1 MVLSMLT
8 LIFSLFLTCST
19 LQYEGDKCIV
29 PTTNESGVCISVHNC
44 EYAKKLLKQR
54 INPEFCGFKEKTVLV
69 CCPVNQRVMARRF
82 GGKNCLSKYEH
93 KRQEL
98 SLNEDKGLLTE
109 LIIHLGEKA
118 KSKEFPHMAAI
129 GYGDNNETIVWLCGG
144 TLISQQF
151 ILTAA
156 HCLFSKNFGPATWVR
171 LGDLDLKNETDDA
184 HRLDLQI
191 INTFAHPKYKSSSHY
206 HDIALIEV
214 ESRVFFEGY
223 SDPACLQ
230 TEISIP
236 ATLEAIGWG
245 KVEYLGEQSSHLLK
259 VGLKE
264 VGYQKCAKRYS
275 TVSKRKLKDGI
286 VDELQLCAGDA
297 RGGDTCPGDS
307 GGPLHY
313 LVSETEQIK
322 KHFVVVGIT
331 SFGKGCGGENSIGVY
346 TRVSAY
352 IDWIESI
359 VWPN

>member
-1 MVLSMLT
+1 MVLSVRT
-8 LIFSLFLTCST
+8 LIFSFFLTCTT
-19 LQYEGDKCIV
+19 LPFEGDKNIV
-29 PTTNESGVCISVHNC
+29 PTTKECGVCIKVNC
-44 EYAKKLLKQR
+44 EYAKEVLKET
-54 INPEFCGFKEKTVLV
+54 INPEFSSFKENTVIV
-69 CCPVNQRVMARRF
+69 CCPVNQRVMTKSF
-82 GGKNCLSKYEH
+82 GRKTRQYCLSKYEH

-98 SLNEDKGLLTE
+98 PSNMAPRRRLIE
-109 LIIHLGEKA
+109 LGKKA
-118 KSKEFPHMAAI
+118 KAKEFPHMAAI
-129 GYGDNNETIVWLCGG
+129 GYGDNNKNIVWLCGG

-156 HCLFSKNFGPATWVR
+156 HCLFSKDFGPATWVR